1 MVKREKKR
9 NHRILITIIIIFIIS
24 LLFVGYTFAK
34 SIESVMIKT
43 TSQIAEPIL
52 VIEND
57 PSLDITAIENEATY
71 NFTIKNYNEN
81 DKMTDIK
88 LRYYIEILSNVDE
101 TIDMRLYEQEKEIQL
116 NENKTQYIEVSNK
129 EKEEKQYKIKVR
141 YDQSK
146 SEAVSEIIEKI
157 QVRVHTEQV
166 KA

>member
-1 MVKREKKR
+1 MRKLEKKR
-9 NHRILITIIIIFIIS
+9 DHKILIIIIIIFIII

-52 VIEND
+52 VIDND
-57 PSLDITAIENEATY
+57 PNLEVTTIENEATY
-71 NFTIKNYNEN
+71 NFTIRNYNEN

-101 TIDMRLYEQEKEIQL
+101 AIDIKLYEQDNEIQF
-116 NENKTQYIEVSNK
+116 NENKTEYIEVSNK
-129 EKEEKQYKIKVR
+129 EKEEKQYQIKVK
-141 YDQSK
+141 YDKSK
-146 SEAVSEIIEKI
+146 SEAVSEIMEKI